1 VRELLEISKNA
12 KKNVTL
18 YVKGQTVT
26 GAVVRV
32 AGDIVELRNK
42 DFSRIIM
49 RIDSV
54 DGVAMV

>member
-1 VRELLEISKNA
+1 MRELLEISKNA

>member
-1 VRELLEISKNA
+1 MRELLEISKNA
-12 KKNVTL
+12 KKSVTL

>member
-1 VRELLEISKNA
+1 MRELLEISKNA

-42 DFSRIIM
+42 EFSRIIV

-54 DGVAMV
+54 DGVAMA